1 MKKSVLWSLRLG
13 FSSAQAKE
21 IASKGIE
28 NYLQNAFK
36 EKPDNSLPSVLNDVP
51 KKIKEYNELRKTT
64 NNFSEEEKKAFNLKQ
79 REQAVGLQ
87 IWWLNK
93 MMTSNY
99 PFLENMICFW
109 HNHFVSTQQKVKVNY
124 WIYQHHMILRRHA
137 FGNFKTLTKEIIK
150 SNAMISY
157 LDNAKNRN
165 NNFNENL
172 SRELLELFTL
182 GIGNYTETDI
192 KNGAK
197 ALAGLS
203 YGDELGV
210 YRRFLENNDAIT
222 YLGKT
227 GVFKADDLID
237 AIFEHP
243 KIPYL
248 ITKKLLQ
255 WFIEDNPSE
264 NKIKIL
270 GDYFK
275 SKNFE
280 IQPLLTKM
288 VTDAYNDDGLK
299 GVKIKDPLRYII
311 QLMHALNINIEKPEQ
326 ILYFLKQQGMELFN
340 QPNVKGWDGG
350 NSWLSS
356 QTFLQRNN
364 VADLLCMGKLIRG
377 KGMKNITNPKIDLY
391 NSKMNNKEIIKSL
404 TDNLVFEVSS
414 EMQTDMET
422 ILKYDFDAN
431 SPNADTA
438 ILRVFNYIIK
448 TPEFQII

>member
-1 MKKSVLWSLRLG
+1 MKKSVLWSLLLG
-13 FSSAQAKE
+13 FSSSQAKKIE
-21 IASKGIE
+21 TLGIE
-28 NYLQNAFK
+28 SFLVNSFNV
-36 EKPDNSLPSVLNDVP
+36 KPDTQLPSCLEDAP
-51 KKIKEYNELRKTT
+51 KKIKKYLELRQKIK
-64 NNFSEEEKKAFNLKQ
+64 NFSADEKKAFNLKQ
-79 REQAVGLQ
+79 REITIDLQ
-87 IWWLNK
+87 KWWLNK
-93 MMTSNY
+93 IMVAEY
-99 PFLENMICFW
+99 PLVESMACFW

-124 WIYQHHMILRRHA
+124 WVYQHHMILRQNA
-137 FGNFKTLTKEIIK
+137 FGNFKTLTKHIVK

-197 ALAGLS
+197 ALAGLG
-203 YGDELGV
+203 YGDESGI
-210 YRRFLENNDAIT
+210 YRRVLENNDTIS

-237 AIFEHP
+237 IIFEHP
-243 KIPYL
+243 QIPYL

-255 WFIEDNPSE
+255 WFIEDDPKE
-264 NKIKIL
+264 EKIKAL

-275 SKNFE
+275 SVNFE
-280 IQPLLTKM
+280 IQPLLSKM
-288 VTDAYNDDGLK
+288 FTDAFNENVSGT
-299 GVKIKDPLRYII
+299 KIKDPLRYII
-311 QLMHALNINIEKPEQ
+311 QLKHELNITIEKPEH
-326 ILYFLKQQGMELFN
+326 ILFFLRQQGMELFN

-364 VADLLCMGKLIRG
+364 VADLLCLGKLKRG
-377 KGMKNITNPKIDLY
+377 KKMDN
-391 NSKMNNKEIIKSL
+391 NSKPQISLFNTNMDNKEIIKSL
-404 TDNLVFEVSS
+404 TGNLIFDVSK
-414 EMQTDMET
+414 EMQSDMET
-422 ILKYDFDAN
+422 LLKYDFDAS
-431 SPNADTA
+431 SPNANA
-438 ILRVFNYIIK
+438 AVLRLFNYIIK